1 MKEILYSLPISLIF
15 GILVFYI
22 NWNYFSLLT
31 ILIFIIYI
39 FYYDTA
45 KDWRKFKRKQN
56 L

>member
-1 MKEILYSLPISLIF
+1 MKNVLYSLPISLIF

-45 KDWRKFKRKQN
+45 KEWRNFIKNQK

>member
-1 MKEILYSLPISLIF
+1 MKEIIYSLPVSIIL

-31 ILIFIIYI
+31 ILILIFYI
-39 FYYDTA
+39 FYNDTA
-45 KDWRKFKRKQN
+45 KEWRNFRKNQK